1 MSASIIIAAW
11 TTETFLN
18 TRPIISAWSVD
29 KEQNNNDHI
38 NHPLILSWFWNLQ
51 LERSELTRTSTD
63 NNIYNE
69 YIILFPLALMTRTW
83 LFTAINITMFSNYNY
98 VCTLCWSR
106 TDHGDESWMKENYSN
121 EMPEIS
127 PFFPFVSSFFFL
139 GGQKPYPTSNHVYP
153 INPLRYHEKTDG
165 MLTSQ

>member
-18 TRPIISAWSVD
+18 TRPIISAWLVD

-127 PFFPFVSSFFFL
+127 PFFPFVSFFFFL
-139 GGQKPYPTSNHVYP
+139 GGGGGLWWF
-153 INPLRYHEKTDG
+153 NPKTLRTTETISH
-165 MLTSQ
+165 